1 MTGVSHDV
9 TQSLHDFA
17 AGNPGALDKV
27 VSMVYPDLH
36 EIAERQL
43 RRLRF
48 GETLDATG
56 LVHETYLK
64 LVDQSQGRWQDRRHF
79 FAISAHAMR
88 QIIVDHARKRS
99 AQKRGGGE
107 APRSLDEARAV
118 VSDEAQRILELNEA
132 LEHLGRID
140 EKLQQV
146 VECRYFAGYS
156 EPETADA
163 LGVSVTT
170 VQRLWRRARIW
181 LKSELAGE

>member
-1 MTGVSHDV
+1 MTGPSHDV
-9 TQSLHDFA
+9 TQSLNDFA
-17 AGNPGALDKV
+17 AGHPGAFDKV

-43 RRLRF
+43 RRMSF

-64 LVDQSQGRWQDRRHF
+64 LVDQSQGRFQDRRHF
-79 FAISAHAMR
+79 FAISAYAMR
-88 QIIVDHARKRS
+88 QIIVDNARKRS

-107 APRSLDEARAV
+107 APRSLDEARAKV
-118 VSDEAQRILELNEA
+118 DEEAQRILELNDA
-132 LEHLGRID
+132 LDHLGRID
-140 EKLQQV
+140 PNLQKV

-156 EPETADA
+156 EPETAEA

-170 VQRLWRRARIW
+170 VQRLWKRARIW
-181 LKSELAGE
+181 LKSELAG

>member
-1 MTGVSHDV
+1 MSGPSHDV
-9 TQSLHDFA
+9 TQSLQDFA
-17 AGNPGALDKV
+17 AGNSGALDKV

-36 EIAERQL
+36 GIAQRQL
-43 RRLRF
+43 RRMSF

-64 LVDQSQGRWQDRRHF
+64 LVEQSQGRFQDRRHF

-107 APRSLDEARAV
+107 ALRSLDEARAV
-118 VSDEAQRILELNEA
+118 VDEEAQRIIELNEA
-132 LEHLGRID
+132 LEQLGRID
-140 EKLQQV
+140 ENLLKV

-156 EPETADA
+156 ELETAEA

-181 LKSELAGE
+181 LKSELAG

>member
-1 MTGVSHDV
+1 MTGPSYDV
-9 TQSLHDFA
+9 TQSLQDFA
-17 AGNPGALDKV
+17 DGNPGALGDV
-27 VSMVYPDLH
+27 VSQVYPDLH

-43 RRLRF
+43 RRMRF
-48 GETLDATG
+48 GETLNATG
-56 LVHETYLK
+56 LVHETFLK
-64 LVDQSQGRWQDRRHF
+64 LVDQSQGRFHDRRHF

-107 APRSLDEARAV
+107 APQSLDEARSAV
-118 VSDEAQRILELNEA
+118 AEEAQRILELNEA
-132 LEHLGRID
+132 LEQLGRID
-140 EKLQQV
+140 ENLQKV

-156 EPETADA
+156 EPETAEA

-181 LKSELAGE
+181 LKSELAG